1 MNALSRKTLL
11 LLGLATVALTALPNT
26 AHAQTT
32 TIFDFT
38 GANQSFEVPT
48 GVTSLSVSLWGA
60 GGGRSG
66 GSGAFVSG
74 LLTVT
79 PGETLTLIV
88 GGGGGFT
95 TSSTG
100 NAFGG
105 GGEGRGSVGVFTINS
120 GGGGGRSG
128 IRNSGNT
135 EVVTAGAG
143 GGGGNST
150 NGAAG
155 GLAVGNSSTGGGGTQ
170 SAGGAGAD
178 PGSAF
183 QGGNATGLAGGGGGG
198 YFGGGAG
205 TAFGGGG
212 GGSSLM
218 TALTGFVGEA
228 GSNGNNSGTAVL
240 PVALATRTTLRGSER
255 VARQPRRVATGGL

>member
-1 MNALSRKTLL
+1 MRTTLKAFPHSHGGHPKLERNLMKTMNALSRKTLL

-26 AHAQTT
+26 ARAQTT

-38 GANQSFEVPT
+38 GTNQFFVVPT
-48 GVTSLSVSLWGA
+48 GVTSLSVSMWGA
-60 GGGRSG
+60 GGGKSG

-88 GGGGGFT
+88 GGGGGFST
-95 TSSTG
+95 GSTG

-128 IRNSGNT
+128 IRDSGNT
-135 EVVTAGAG
+135 EVVTAGGG

-155 GLAVGNSSTGGGGTQ
+155 GLAVGNSSEGGGGTQ
-170 SAGGAGAD
+170 SAGGAG
-178 PGSAF
+178 
-183 QGGNATGLAGGGGGG
+183 
-198 YFGGGAG
+198 
-205 TAFGGGG
+205 
-212 GGSSLM
+212 
-218 TALTGFVGEA
+218 
-228 GSNGNNSGTAVL
+228 SG
-240 PVALATRTTLRGSER
+240 PVAPSRAEM
-255 VARQPRRVATGGL
+255 RRVWRVVVGVASSVVVREPLLAVAVAVRR